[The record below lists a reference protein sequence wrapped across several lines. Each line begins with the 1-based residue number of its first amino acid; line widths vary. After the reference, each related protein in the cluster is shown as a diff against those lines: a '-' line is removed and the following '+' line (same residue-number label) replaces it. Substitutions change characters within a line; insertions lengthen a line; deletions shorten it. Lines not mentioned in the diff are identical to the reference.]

1 MYDKI
6 QRIFVINGECIIKT
20 LSKHL
25 HSPIYRKGYYI
36 AFFLLLYIPYLEIG
50 PKLAQFY
57 LSFFFYSLEYQDTYH
72 HLIAEQVL
80 ALKAAIPLL
89 LYMILL
95 YLTFIPHLSRNNF
108 ITAKL
113 AIYLIHGL
121 TVLHSAYYLS
131 LSSGFMRQ
139 ALSYFLPLFIC
150 VCLSYCYPA
159 GLLVIYQEKKKVFKG
174 LPYFILFLVLETLG
188 LNLLI
193 FADRSYLYTNDRYSI
208 TLGLT
213 QYVTDSPK
221 KLNRL
226 IKAHNLLPEKLRRED
241 LRVVVRAIKDSN
253 RLLGFLGIKDILDDN
268 PHRLGYYSANHRS
281 VFLNRNID
289 SFDDK
294 ELRQLISHELTH
306 VYQDKYSL
314 KGSKWKN
321 EGHAE
326 WIAYGEDG
334 YTGLNFLTM
343 PIKISGTPFENCYGC
358 DPVHQIDTRT
368 YDYSASYLQA
378 WYYFS
383 HLRVSE
389 EEFFSAQI
397 QIAPWDDV
405 LKLYKERM
413 NL

>member
-1 MYDKI
+1 
-6 QRIFVINGECIIKT
+6 
-20 LSKHL
+20 
-25 HSPIYRKGYYI
+25 
-36 AFFLLLYIPYLEIG
+36 
-50 PKLAQFY
+50 
-57 LSFFFYSLEYQDTYH
+57 
-72 HLIAEQVL
+72 
-80 ALKAAIPLL
+80 
-89 LYMILL
+89 
-95 YLTFIPHLSRNNF
+95 
-108 ITAKL
+108 
-113 AIYLIHGL
+113 
-121 TVLHSAYYLS
+121 
-131 LSSGFMRQ
+131 MRQ
-139 ALSYFLPLFIC
+139 ALSYFLPLLIC

-241 LRVVVRAIKDSN
+241 LRVVVRAIKESN

-268 PHRLGYYSANHRS
+268 PHKLGYYSANHRS

-314 KGSKWKN
+314 EGSKWKN